1 MHLLWAKKILRNIIH
16 SHSNFASIY
25 HAQWRKL
32 YAEQYLPEFIDCQIF
47 FLPFL
52 HEIVLNTKQFFYCVF
67 FGLLNGGVWY
77 MFVSFSFFY
86 WAGVGE
92 LILILCIFF
101 CYFFMWCDLCIEAKN
116 LNEYLISQIEIYLFL
131 NWIFAE
137 NLIFFFKMTGEILG
151 VDLLWSHCDFWE
163 DEMEAI
169 DF

>member
-47 FLPFL
+47 FLLFL

-77 MFVSFSFFY
+77 MFVSFSFFLLSWCWGIDIDFVYIFLLLFYVMWFVY
-86 WAGVGE
+86 WGKE
-92 LILILCIFF
+92 F
-101 CYFFMWCDLCIEAKN
+101 E
-116 LNEYLISQIEIYLFL
+116 
-131 NWIFAE
+131 WIFNFTNW
-137 NLIFFFKMTGEILG
+137 NLFIFKLNFRGKFNFL
-151 VDLLWSHCDFWE
+151 F
-163 DEMEAI
+163 
-169 DF
+169 